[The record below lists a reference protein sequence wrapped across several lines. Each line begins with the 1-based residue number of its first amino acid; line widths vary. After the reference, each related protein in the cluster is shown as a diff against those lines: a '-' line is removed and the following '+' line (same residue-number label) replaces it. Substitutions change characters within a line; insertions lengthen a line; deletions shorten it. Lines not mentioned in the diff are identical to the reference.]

1 MILTGVRD
9 RRAHPC
15 ATGSS
20 RHGIR
25 PARGESTPV
34 ADTNRH
40 RDDQKELAVLVD
52 GHIGGSIDGTSGAD
66 IAGISAQITEAEQI
80 GYDGVWTTEIGR
92 DPFLP
97 LLLAAD
103 RSPRL
108 QVGTAI
114 AVAFARNPMTMASTA
129 NDLQA
134 FSSGRFVLGL
144 GSQIKPHIQRRFSM
158 PWSAPADRMRE
169 FVLAMRAIWRNWHH
183 GEPLDFRGDIY
194 QHTLM
199 TPTFNP
205 GPNPYGPPPVL
216 IAAVGAKM
224 TSVAAEVAD
233 GMLVHAFTTERYL
246 QEVTLP
252 NVESVLHEN
261 GKKREQFTLSYTG
274 LVATGL
280 DEKSYDE
287 AVRTV
292 RNRIAFYG
300 ATPAYR
306 GVLELHGWGDL
317 HTELHRLSKQND
329 WDVMT
334 ELVDDTVLHTF
345 AVVGE
350 PAAVAKDIRR
360 RFDGLIDRFTLYVPY
375 TMADEARRTIV
386 AGLQEN

>member
-1 MILTGVRD
+1 M
-9 RRAHPC
+9 
-15 ATGSS
+15 
-20 RHGIR
+20 
-25 PARGESTPV
+25 
-34 ADTNRH
+34 
-40 RDDQKELAVLVD
+40 LVD
-52 GHIGGSIDGTSGAD
+52 GFIGGGSSDGTSGAD
-66 IAGISAQITEAEQI
+66 IAGISAQVAAAERI
-80 GYDGVWTTEIGR
+80 GYDGVWATEVGR

-108 QVGTAI
+108 QIGTAI

-129 NDLQA
+129 NDLQT

-158 PWSAPADRMRE
+158 PWSAPTERMRE
-169 FVLAMRAIWRNWHH
+169 FVLAMRAIWRSWHH

-199 TPTFNP
+199 TPLFNP

-216 IAAVGAKM
+216 IAAVGTKM
-224 TSVAAEVAD
+224 ASVAAEVAD
-233 GMLVHAFTTERYL
+233 GILVHSFTTERYL
-246 QEVTLP
+246 REVTLP
-252 NVESVLHEN
+252 IVESVLRDN
-261 GKKREQFTLSYTG
+261 GRRREQFTLSYPG
-274 LVATGL
+274 LVATGI

-292 RNRIAFYG
+292 RERVAFYG

-317 HTELHRLSKQND
+317 HTELHRLSRQNE

-334 ELVDDTVLHTF
+334 KIVDDTVLHTF

-350 PAAVAKDIRR
+350 PAAVVTELRR
-360 RFDGLIDRFTLYVPY
+360 RFDDLINRFTLFVPY
-375 TMADEARRTIV
+375 PLADEARQIIV
-386 AGLQEN
+386 TGLQRH